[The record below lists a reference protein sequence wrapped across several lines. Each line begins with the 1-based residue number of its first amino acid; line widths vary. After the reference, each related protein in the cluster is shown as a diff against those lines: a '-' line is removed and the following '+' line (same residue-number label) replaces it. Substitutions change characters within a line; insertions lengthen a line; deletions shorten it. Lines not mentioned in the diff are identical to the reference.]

1 MLYWNSVVRKALLLN
16 FFKKDI
22 EQFGLLK
29 MTEEGKKF
37 LKKPV
42 SVKVVM
48 NHKFE
53 EGEGDDDELVLLNA
67 KGGNVLEPALL
78 EMLKE
83 IRKTVAKKHSV
94 PTYVVFQDPS
104 LEEMATLFPITMDE
118 LSNITGVSTG
128 KAQRYG
134 AAFLAAIEKYVE
146 EHGIERMGDF
156 DNIKSADK
164 NSNTKINI
172 IKAID
177 KRMPLE
183 DIARSFSMNMDALVN
198 ELEAIVNSGTKVN
211 INYYLDDEIDED
223 IRDEIFDYFM
233 EAESDSVD
241 VAYKKL
247 KEDDIEL
254 REIQLMRIKFISEMA
269 N

>member
-1 MLYWNSVVRKALLLN
+1 
-16 FFKKDI
+16 
-22 EQFGLLK
+22 
-29 MTEEGKKF
+29 
-37 LKKPV
+37 
-42 SVKVVM
+42 
-48 NHKFE
+48 
-53 EGEGDDDELVLLNA
+53 
-67 KGGNVLEPALL
+67 
-78 EMLKE
+78 MLKE
-83 IRKTVAKKHSV
+83 IRKQVAKKQNV

-104 LEEMATLFPITMDE
+104 LEEMATLFPLNMEE

-134 AAFLAAIEKYVE
+134 KDFLAAIQKYVE
-146 EHGIERMGDF
+146 ENGIERLGDF
-156 DNIKSADK
+156 DSIKSADK

-183 DIARSFSMNMDALVN
+183 DIARSFSMSMDALVG

-211 INYYLDDEIDED
+211 INYYLEEEIDED
-223 IRDEIFDYFM
+223 IREEIFDYFM
-233 EAESDSVD
+233 EAETDSVD
-241 VAYKKL
+241 TAYKKL

-254 REIQLMRIKFISEMA
+254 REIQLMRIKFISEIA

>member
-1 MLYWNSVVRKALLLN
+1 
-16 FFKKDI
+16 
-22 EQFGLLK
+22 
-29 MTEEGKKF
+29 
-37 LKKPV
+37 
-42 SVKVVM
+42 
-48 NHKFE
+48 
-53 EGEGDDDELVLLNA
+53 
-67 KGGNVLEPALL
+67 
-78 EMLKE
+78 
-83 IRKTVAKKHSV
+83 
-94 PTYVVFQDPS
+94 VVFQDPS